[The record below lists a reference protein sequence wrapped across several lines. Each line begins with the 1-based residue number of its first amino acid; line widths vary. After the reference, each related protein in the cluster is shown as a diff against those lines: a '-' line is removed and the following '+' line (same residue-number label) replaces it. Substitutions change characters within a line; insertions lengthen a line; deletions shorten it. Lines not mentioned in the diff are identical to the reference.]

1 MMGTFDRK
9 KSNSG
14 GFQPN
19 WGNFLSKGAIVL
31 IILGG
36 TLSLTNP
43 SREEYLNYAS
53 GRLAIEAKENWCQE
67 AKLPD
72 ILGGISESIVDACQ
86 SLVTSQRGTI
96 KGFIDNATPRRQNA
110 VIFSIYTTNLIDHR
124 YRSIGI
130 AGNFLTFSS
139 EKIEEQKT
147 IKPVSQ

>member
-9 KSNSG
+9 KSNSE

-31 IILGG
+31 TILAG
-36 TLSLTNP
+36 TMSLTNP

-53 GRLAIEAKENWCQE
+53 GRLANEAKENWCQE

-72 ILGGISESIVDACQ
+72 ILSGISESIVDACQ
-86 SLVTSQRGTI
+86 SLVTSQRGSI
-96 KGFIDNATPRRQNA
+96 KGFIDKATQRQNA
-110 VIFSIYTTNLIDHR
+110 VLFSIYTTDLIDHR
-124 YRSIGI
+124 YRTIGV

-139 EKIEEQKT
+139 EDIEAEKS
-147 IKPVSQ
+147 INPVSQ